1 VKARLLHV
9 SDLHAGTHEE
19 REVEQALRRLVERT
33 EPRLVVAS
41 GDLAHR
47 GRREQLERAAALLRS
62 LGPPVLAVPGNHD
75 LPYTPARFFRP
86 WAEFE
91 RVWDTTEPTF
101 SLPGVQVVGLNSARP
116 FRHQGGALNRGQLD
130 RAGERFGAAEP
141 GALRVAVL
149 HHHLLGAPWRAARK
163 RPVSRRN
170 HVLRALVDAGAD
182 LILAGHIHQAAVSE
196 RHEFEVVGDEART
209 AVVAI
214 APALGRPRP
223 RRLGEA
229 RGLHVHEADEE
240 AIVVRTYRW
249 SGNDWTVGAERR
261 FIR

>member
-9 SDLHAGTHEE
+9 SDLHAGTHEDPDAE
-19 REVEQALRRLVERT
+19 RALKRLVERT
-33 EPRLVVAS
+33 EPQLVVAS

-47 GRREQLERAAALLRS
+47 GRRAQLERAATLLHG

-75 LPYTPARFFRP
+75 LPYTPSRFVRP
-86 WAEFE
+86 WTEFE
-91 RVWDTTEPTF
+91 RIWDTTEPTA
-101 SLPGVQVVGLNSARP
+101 SLPGLQVVGLNSARP
-116 FRHQGGALNRGQLD
+116 FRHQGGALSRAQLD
-130 RAGERFGAAEP
+130 RAAERLGRAEA

-170 HVLRALVDAGAD
+170 HVLRALVDAGAE

-196 RHEFEVVGDEART
+196 RHEFEVVGDGART
-209 AVVAI
+209 AVIAI
-214 APALGRPRP
+214 APGLGQPRP

-229 RGLHVHEADEE
+229 RGVHVHEADEE

-249 SGNDWTVGAERR
+249 SGVDWKLGAERR
-261 FIR
+261 FVR

>member
-1 VKARLLHV
+1 MNARLLHV

-19 REVEQALRRLVERT
+19 KEVEHALARLVERLQ
-33 EPRLVVAS
+33 PQLVVAS

-47 GRREQLERAAALLRS
+47 GRRQELERAANLLRS

-75 LPYTPARFFRP
+75 IPHTPARFVRP
-86 WAEFE
+86 WTEFE
-91 RVWDTTEPTF
+91 RIWETTEPTT
-101 SLPGVQVVGLNSARP
+101 SAPGVHVVGLNSARP
-116 FRHQGGALNRGQLD
+116 FRHQGGALSRAQLARAAAELA
-130 RAGERFGAAEP
+130 RAGE

-149 HHHLLGAPWRAARK
+149 HHHLIGAPWRATRK

-182 LILAGHIHQAAVSE
+182 LILAGHIHQASVSE

-214 APALGRPRP
+214 APGLGQPRP

-229 RGLHVHEADEE
+229 RGLHLHEADAD
-240 AIVVRTYRW
+240 AIVVRTFLW
-249 SGNDWTVGAERR
+249 SRGDWSLSAERR
-261 FIR
+261 FVR